1 MRNCERCGRQFPVLT
16 KINVMRSDE
25 TVFVCT
31 ECKEEIERAN
41 AIFAK
46 VQVIC
51 CFGVGL
57 AAAVIFII
65 AFIIL
70 FTNQL

>member
-1 MRNCERCGRQFPVLT
+1 
-16 KINVMRSDE
+16 MRSDE